1 MSKGTLLHKES
12 CVSHTTQNGVSTAR
26 EGENTKLGVWRLP
39 FPPVLLKLVIILC
52 SKAQDSERHNADFWE
67 SLCPARDPTLYRG
80 QEQPPPSSGATNGVT
95 PSQQERLRSKGVL
108 GPLALGKMYSPR
120 AGSNTPSPAWRW
132 RGSGQEEGH

>member
-1 MSKGTLLHKES
+1 MLISGSLYAQLETLP
-12 CVSHTTQNGVSTAR
+12 STEVR
-26 EGENTKLGVWRLP
+26 SNT
-39 FPPVLLKLVIILC
+39 
-52 SKAQDSERHNADFWE
+52 
-67 SLCPARDPTLYRG
+67 
-80 QEQPPPSSGATNGVT
+80 PPSSGATNGVT